1 MTTNSRILENKRVVE
16 VSTTR
21 KMVIGIVEILI
32 GLLIYLVFAAKT
44 GGDVLT
50 KFVMTPG
57 GIDQGLMADWI
68 LPSKISLTILAVVS
82 LVIGVYQLVKGF
94 GRWTNLMVVSAHCA

>member
-32 GLLIYLVFAAKT
+32 GLLIYLVLRQKT

-57 GIDQGLMADWI
+57 GIDQGLMADWSS
-68 LPSKISLTILAVVS
+68 LRKIP
-82 LVIGVYQLVKGF
+82 
-94 GRWTNLMVVSAHCA
+94 